1 MAKLCAKMAFFA
13 LTMLDMY
20 RGRGI
25 PYQTSSDFIRLYKE
39 GEGYICCN
47 CFSLRV

>member
-25 PYQTSSDFIRLYKE
+25 LHQTSCRLYKE
-39 GEGYICCN
+39 GEGY
-47 CFSLRV
+47 LL